1 MAGAVEVASRRTG
14 NRCSAEAVAA
24 ERAGRGDVLLTESHR
39 NRLTVEDQ
47 SVRIIDEDFASFRR
61 IPPNTC
67 FAVNE
72 VNNEFRRRPSC
83 LIIGILLAIEFCVLG
98 AGSVFVSA
106 WNIDGSFTYSLQTAV
121 FMGLFWGAAF
131 IVSLLMIAAAYRER
145 LTFSATSISQQR
157 VFWKSTLQ
165 FNNIVHLQWHHR
177 PKGGYT
183 VRLCTSDQRITINL
197 RNFTDEDQR
206 TIASLLRSA
215 VAEAVQEE
223 WARSAQT
230 EPTKHWAV
238 ALLCG
243 LLFAA
248 TGGIFVHCSSFDMGF
263 HWFPLGVGNIA
274 ASFWYL
280 WRIRTFVSCSHLRKT
295 A

>member
-47 SVRIIDEDFASFRR
+47 SVRVIDEDFASFRR

-106 WNIDGSFTYSLQTAV
+106 WNIDGSFTYPLQTAV
-121 FMGLFWGAAF
+121 SWGCSGAPPS
-131 IVSLLMIAAAYRER
+131 SLA
-145 LTFSATSISQQR
+145 
-157 VFWKSTLQ
+157 
-165 FNNIVHLQWHHR
+165 
-177 PKGGYT
+177 
-183 VRLCTSDQRITINL
+183 C
-197 RNFTDEDQR
+197 
-206 TIASLLRSA
+206 
-215 VAEAVQEE
+215 
-223 WARSAQT
+223 
-230 EPTKHWAV
+230 
-238 ALLCG
+238 
-243 LLFAA
+243 
-248 TGGIFVHCSSFDMGF
+248 
-263 HWFPLGVGNIA
+263 
-274 ASFWYL
+274 
-280 WRIRTFVSCSHLRKT
+280 
-295 A
+295 